1 MRKADVFRAMFS
13 SLFTLHMET
22 PEQYRDPKLQ
32 EYIDKYMPN
41 FGKVLPPKDNTVMI
55 KFRKY
60 LDNKFKEDV
69 VDDEEAFKTVKQYI
83 KETTEFSDVI
93 NQVTMQDWRNLCEL
107 IDVSNE
113 VNAVNAMKEAGT
125 YKEMIMSGSSGDDIT
140 AYIRNHPELL
150 EKANPDMAAQAMS
163 MMSGL
168 NAMGTMGM
176 MGSSAPAKKVTV
188 HPNQKKKNKNKKKK
202 KK

>member
-22 PEQYRDPKLQ
+22 PEQYRDAALQ

-60 LDNKFKEDV
+60 LDNKCKEDV
-69 VDDEEAFKTVKQYI
+69 VDDEEAFKITKQYI
-83 KETTEFSDVI
+83 KETTAFSDVI
-93 NQVTMQDWRNLCEL
+93 NQVTLQDWRNLCEL

-125 YKEMIMSGSSGDDIT
+125 YKEMMQSGSTGDDIT
-140 AYIRNHPELL
+140 EYIRNHPELL

-163 MMSGL
+163 TMAGL

-176 MGSSAPAKKVTV
+176 GMSAPAKKQTI
-188 HPNQKKKNKNKKKK
+188 HPNQKKKKK
-202 KK
+202 